1 MISPCLNI
9 AYRLNL
15 VAVCLLL
22 AATLTGRAEPPEDAV
37 NAQREIAAII
47 GGQTIYASAIDSQIR
62 QLAPDLEAPSPRFQ
76 TLRRELL
83 KKAIDRYLALEYL
96 HRIQVAASE
105 DDLKLGIIRLEKR
118 LKLKQQTLDEYLEQK
133 QLTRQELE
141 HQLDW
146 QITWNRY
153 LNSLLIETNYQAVFN
168 RNPAFFD
175 GTQIKVSQ
183 ILLKPEDNSPSQKE
197 RTLKQAQKITQ
208 QIQIGELTF
217 AEAAKKHSIS
227 PNGKK
232 GGLVGWIEYQG
243 SMPPDFNQVAFQL
256 KLNEIS
262 KPLISKFGI
271 HIIRCDEIK
280 QGTKSWQQARPQLRD
295 AMIQELFAF
304 LVSTQRTFLTD
315 NHKLKTHIKIMA
327 GWQ

>member
-9 AYRLNL
+9 SLLPNF
-15 VAVCLLL
+15 VALSLLL
-22 AATLTGRAEPPEDAV
+22 TATLIGRAEPPENSAA
-37 NAQREIAAII
+37 AQREIAAII
-47 GGQTIYASAIDSQIR
+47 GNQTIYASAIESQIR
-62 QLAPDLEAPSPRFQ
+62 QLAPDLEAQSPRYQ

-83 KKAIDRYLALEYL
+83 AKTIDRYLALEYL
-96 HRIQVAASE
+96 HRIQVAASK

-118 LKLKQQTLDEYLEQK
+118 LKLKQQTLADYLKQQ

-153 LNSLLIETNYQAVFN
+153 LNSLLVEANYQSVFN

-183 ILLKPEDNSPSQKE
+183 ILLKPEDDSPTQKE
-197 RTLKQAQKITQ
+197 QTLKQAQKITQ
-208 QIQIGELTF
+208 QIQAGELTF
-217 AEAAKKHSIS
+217 PAAAKKHSIS
-227 PNGKK
+227 PSGKN

-243 SMPPDFNQVAFQL
+243 SMPPDFNQIAFQL

-262 KPLISKFGI
+262 QPLVSEFGI

-295 AMIQELFAF
+295 AMIQKLFAF
-304 LVSTQRTFLTD
+304 LVSTQRTYLTD

-327 GWQ
+327 GWH